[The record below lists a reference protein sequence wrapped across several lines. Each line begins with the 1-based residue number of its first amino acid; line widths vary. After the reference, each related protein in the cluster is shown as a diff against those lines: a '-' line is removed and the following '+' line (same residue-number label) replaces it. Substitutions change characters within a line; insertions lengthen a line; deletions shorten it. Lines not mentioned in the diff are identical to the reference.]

1 MSALYMIVGTL
12 VALGVLVTFHEFG
25 HFWVARRCGVKVLR
39 FSVGFGMP
47 LLRWHD
53 RRGTEFVIAAI
64 PLGGYVKMLD
74 EREGEVAAEEFDQT
88 FNRKS
93 VGQRIAIVAAGP
105 IANFLLALVFFWGL
119 AMLGSQQ
126 VRPVI
131 GDVEAGSIAAKA
143 GLGAGQE
150 IVAIDGEP
158 TSGWAAVNLQLV
170 RRLGESGAL
179 QVLVREQGMTVD
191 SPRQLELDKW
201 LKGADEPDPIRS
213 LGIRP
218 WRPALPPVLAEL
230 DPKGPA
236 QAAGLKTGDRL
247 LALDGQSLNDWQQVV
262 DWVRV
267 RPDTKIV
274 LHVERDGA
282 PIDVPVTLASR
293 GESKAP
299 NGYLGAGVK
308 AVDWPPEMLREVSY
322 GPLEAIGEGAR
333 RTWTMSV
340 LTLESLKKMLFG
352 ELSVKNLSGPITIA
366 KVAGASAQS
375 GIADFLNFLA
385 YLSISL
391 GVLNL
396 LPIPVLDGGHLLFY
410 LIEWARGRPLSDRV
424 QGWGIQIGISLVVGV
439 MLLALVNDL
448 GRL

>member
-1 MSALYMIVGTL
+1 MSALYMIIGTL

-39 FSVGFGMP
+39 FSVGFGTP

-53 RRGTEFVIAAI
+53 RQGTEFVVAAI

-74 EREGEVAAEEFDQT
+74 EREGEVPADQAEQS

-93 VGQRIAIVAAGP
+93 VRQRIAIVAAGP
-105 IANFLLALVFFWGL
+105 VANFLLALVFFWLL
-119 AMLGSQQ
+119 AMLGTQQ
-126 VRPVI
+126 LKPVV
-131 GDVEAGSIAAKA
+131 GSVEPGSIAATA
-143 GLGAGQE
+143 GLMAGEE
-150 IVAIDGEP
+150 IVAVDGES
-158 TSGWAAVNLQLV
+158 TAGWAAVNLQMV
-170 RRLGESGAL
+170 RRLGETGAL
-179 QVLVREQGMTVD
+179 QLTVREPGATAETTRSLALNQWLQG
-191 SPRQLELDKW
+191 S
-201 LKGADEPDPIRS
+201 DEPDPIRS

-218 WRPALPPVLAEL
+218 WRPALAPILAEL
-230 DPKGPA
+230 DPNGPA
-236 QAAGLKTGDRL
+236 QAAGLRTGDRL
-247 LALDGQSLNDWQQVV
+247 LALDGQPLGDWQQVV
-262 DWVRV
+262 DLVRE
-267 RPDTKIV
+267 RPDSRIV
-274 LHVERDGA
+274 LRVERDNA
-282 PIDVPVTLASR
+282 PLDVPVNLVSK
-293 GESKAP
+293 GEGKAA
-299 NGYLGAGVK
+299 GYLGAGVK
-308 AVDWPPEMLREVSY
+308 PVEWPPQMLREVSY
-322 GPLEAIGEGAR
+322 GPLDAVVEGAR

-340 LTLESLKKMLFG
+340 LTLDSLKKMLFG

-375 GIADFLNFLA
+375 GFGDFLNFLA

-410 LIEWARGRPLSDRV
+410 LIEWVRGRPVSDRV

-439 MLLALVNDL
+439 MLLALINDL

>member
-47 LLRWHD
+47 LLRWRD
-53 RRGTEFVIAAI
+53 RQGTEYVVAAI

-74 EREGEVAAEEFDQT
+74 EREGEVPAEQLDQA
-88 FNRKS
+88 FNRKK

-105 IANFLLALVFFWGL
+105 IANFLLAIFFFWVL

-126 VRPVI
+126 VKPVI
-131 GDVEAGSIAAKA
+131 GNVEPGSIAAVA
-143 GLGAGQE
+143 GLSAGSE
-150 IVAIDGEP
+150 IVSIDGEA
-158 TSGWAAVNLQLV
+158 TGGWSQVNLQLV
-170 RRLGESGAL
+170 RRLGETGSLHINVLPQGSTAEEPHTLAL
-179 QVLVREQGMTVD
+179 DHWLQGT
-191 SPRQLELDKW
+191 
-201 LKGADEPDPIRS
+201 DEPDPIRS

-218 WRPALPPVLAEL
+218 WRPALEPVLAEL

-247 LALDGQSLNDWQQVV
+247 LSLDGKPLADWQQVV
-262 DWVRV
+262 DLVRE
-267 RPDTKIV
+267 RPDGKVV
-274 LHVERDGA
+274 LRVQRDDQQL
-282 PIDVPVTLASR
+282 DVPVTLATR
-293 GESKAP
+293 GEDKAAA
-299 NGYLGAGVK
+299 GYLGAGVK
-308 AVDWPPEMLREVSY
+308 AVQWPPEMTREVRY
-322 GPLEAIGEGAR
+322 GPLAAIGEGAR

-340 LTLESLKKMLFG
+340 LTLDSLKKMLFG

-375 GIADFLNFLA
+375 GVGDFLNFLA

-410 LIEWARGRPLSDRV
+410 LIEWVRGRPVSDRV

-439 MLLALVNDL
+439 MLLALINDL

>member
-53 RRGTEFVIAAI
+53 KQGTEFVVAAI

-74 EREGEVAAEEFDQT
+74 EREGEVPADQLDQS
-88 FNRKS
+88 FNRKT
-93 VGQRIAIVAAGP
+93 VRQRIAIVAAGP

-119 AMLGSQQ
+119 AMLGSEQ

-131 GDVEAGSIAAKA
+131 GGVEAGSVAARA

-170 RRLGESGAL
+170 RRLGESGSL
-179 QVLVREQGMTVD
+179 QLMVREQGSTVD
-191 SPRQLELDKW
+191 SPRELILDNW

-213 LGIRP
+213 LGIKP

-247 LALDGQSLNDWQQVV
+247 LALDGQPVSDWQQVV
-262 DWVRV
+262 DSVRV
-267 RPDTKIV
+267 RPDTKIM
-274 LHVERDGA
+274 LRIERDGA
-282 PIDVPVTLASR
+282 PIDVPVTLAAR

-299 NGYLGAGVK
+299 TGYLGAGVK
-308 AVDWPPEMLREVSY
+308 AVDWPPEMIREVSF
-322 GPLEAIGEGAR
+322 GPVAAIGEGAR
-333 RTWTMSV
+333 RTWTMSI
-340 LTLESLKKMLFG
+340 LTLDSLKKMLFG

-375 GIADFLNFLA
+375 GVADFLNFLA

>member
-53 RRGTEFVIAAI
+53 KKGTEFVVAAI

-74 EREGEVAAEEFDQT
+74 EREGEVPADQLEQS
-88 FNRKS
+88 FNRKT
-93 VGQRIAIVAAGP
+93 VRQRIAIVAAGP
-105 IANFLLALVFFWGL
+105 IANFLLAMVFFWAL
-119 AMLGSQQ
+119 AMLGTEQ

-131 GDVEAGSIAAKA
+131 GAVESGSLAAKA
-143 GLGAGQE
+143 GLNAGQE

-158 TSGWAAVNLQLV
+158 TFGWAAVNLQLV
-170 RRLGESGAL
+170 RRLGESGSL
-179 QVLVREQGMTVD
+179 QLLVREQGTTVD
-191 SPRQLELDKW
+191 SPRELVLDNW

-230 DPKGPA
+230 DSKGPA

-247 LALDGQSLNDWQQVV
+247 LALDGKAVDDWQQVV
-262 DWVRV
+262 DIVRMH
-267 RPDTKIV
+267 PDTKIM
-274 LHVERDGA
+274 LRVERDGA
-282 PIDVPVTLASR
+282 QIDVPVMLAAR
-293 GESKAP
+293 GEKKAP
-299 NGYLGAGVK
+299 SGYLGAGVK
-308 AVDWPPEMLREVSY
+308 AVDWPPEMIREVSF
-322 GPLEAIGEGAR
+322 GPLAAVGEGAR

-340 LTLESLKKMLFG
+340 LTLDSLKKMLFG

-375 GIADFLNFLA
+375 GVADFLNFLA

-424 QGWGIQIGISLVVGV
+424 QGWGIQIGISLVIGV

>member
-74 EREGEVAAEEFDQT
+74 EREGEVPADQLDQS
-88 FNRKS
+88 FNRKT
-93 VGQRIAIVAAGP
+93 VRQRIAIVAAGP
-105 IANFLLALVFFWGL
+105 IANFLLAMVFFWVL

-131 GDVEAGSIAAKA
+131 GAVEADSIAAKA
-143 GLGAGQE
+143 GLVAGQE
-150 IVAIDGEP
+150 IVSIDGEP
-158 TSGWAAVNLQLV
+158 TTSWGAVNLQLV
-170 RRLGESGAL
+170 RRLGESGT
-179 QVLVREQGMTVD
+179 VNVVVREQD
-191 SPRQLELDKW
+191 SSAETPRELALDHW
-201 LKGADEPDPIRS
+201 LKGADEPDPIKS

-218 WRPALPPVLAEL
+218 WRPSLPPVLAEL

-247 LALDGQSLNDWQQVV
+247 LALDGQALVDWQQVV
-262 DWVRV
+262 DLVRV

-274 LHVERDGA
+274 LKVEREGA
-282 PIDVPVTLASR
+282 QIDVPVTLSVR
-293 GESKAP
+293 GEAKAAG
-299 NGYLGAGVK
+299 GYLGAGVK
-308 AVDWPPEMLREVSY
+308 SPEWPPSMVREVSF
-322 GPLEAIGEGAR
+322 GPLAAIGEGAK

-375 GIADFLNFLA
+375 GVADFLNFLA

-410 LIEWARGRPLSDRV
+410 LVEWVRGRPLSDRV

>member
-1 MSALYMIVGTL
+1 MSALYMIIGTL

-53 RRGTEFVIAAI
+53 RKGTEFVIAAI

-74 EREGEVAAEEFDQT
+74 EREGEVPADQLDQS
-88 FNRKS
+88 FNRKT
-93 VGQRIAIVAAGP
+93 VRRRIAIVAAGP
-105 IANFLLALVFFWGL
+105 IANFLLAMVFFWVL

-131 GDVEAGSIAAKA
+131 GAVEAGSIAAKA
-143 GLGAGQE
+143 GLSAGQE

-158 TSGWAAVNLQLV
+158 TTGWGAVNLQLV
-170 RRLGESGAL
+170 RRLGESGTVQL
-179 QVLVREQGMTVD
+179 VVREQD
-191 SPRQLELDKW
+191 STAETPRELVLDKW
-201 LKGADEPDPIRS
+201 LKGADEPDPIKS

-247 LALDGQSLNDWQQVV
+247 LALDGQVLGDWQQVV
-262 DWVRV
+262 DLVRV

-274 LHVERDGA
+274 LKVERDGA
-282 PIDVPVTLASR
+282 QIDVPVTLAVR
-293 GESKAP
+293 GEAKAA
-299 NGYLGAGVK
+299 GEYLGAGVK
-308 AVDWPPEMLREVSY
+308 GVEWPPSMVREVSF
-322 GPLEAIGEGAR
+322 GPLAAIGEGAR

-340 LTLESLKKMLFG
+340 LTLDSLKKMLFG

-375 GIADFLNFLA
+375 GVADFLNFLA

-410 LIEWARGRPLSDRV
+410 LVEWVRGRPLSDRV